1 MLRIQSSAQ
10 SFGQKLAEAILALT
24 LEVPCA
30 CAERK
35 RVTEAVFTEIVGS
48 KQVRKGPRPSVDSEN
63 SMLSVIGHY
72 VERELPIPF
81 MVPWGSEKPDGGTI
95 DIAEYCALKTLWC
108 LHRRVQTHYNP
119 GVVFHIRMEDASA
132 PHLFYDRADAAR
144 REAQVYCDA
153 FENLVQVLDVG
164 STVRVRRESA
174 MVAEQTFNEVA
185 DAIVPFMERHLL
197 DLTSEAYYQEL
208 AALGWRG
215 SVSSATVSE
224 YMGRYQ
230 HLYPTKNERERL
242 HILARYLSAA
252 LARKKLGIRGDDPSW
267 NGGFLDLSFV
277 EQSRTSGY
285 SFPNR
290 VYYRTIPEG
299 VSSYHLPAWRAKGHL
314 VFEEAGARPR
324 LAPFKETLG
333 LKPGELVLER
343 ERTSVRMRCNWKG

>member
-1 MLRIQSSAQ
+1 MLRIHSVRTCRQN
-10 SFGQKLAEAILALT
+10 LIDAILALT
-24 LEVPCA
+24 LEVSCA

-48 KQVRKGPRPSVDSEN
+48 KQVRKGPRPSADSES
-63 SMLSVIGHY
+63 SMLRVIGHY
-72 VERELPIPF
+72 VDQGLPIPF

-95 DIAEYCALKTLWC
+95 DIAEYCALKTMWC

-119 GVVFHIRMEDASA
+119 GIVCHVRMEDASA
-132 PHLFYDRADAAR
+132 PHLFFERADAAR
-144 REAQVYCDA
+144 QEARVYCDA
-153 FENLVQVLDVG
+153 FERLVEVLDIASAVK
-164 STVRVRRESA
+164 VRRESA
-174 MVAEQTFNEVA
+174 MVSESVFNAMA
-185 DAIVPFMERHLL
+185 DSIVPFMEQHLL
-197 DLTSEAYYQEL
+197 DLDSEARYREL
-208 AALGWRG
+208 AEHGWKG
-215 SVSSATVSE
+215 PVSRLTIGE
-224 YMGRYQ
+224 YMGRYA

-277 EQSRTSGY
+277 EASRTSGY

-314 VFEEAGARPR
+314 VFEGGGARPR
-324 LAPFKETLG
+324 LAPFKEALD
-333 LKPGELVLER
+333 LEPGELVLER
-343 ERTSVRMRCNWKG
+343 EGTAVRMRCDWKG